1 MHFITVLQRRA
12 GTGGS
17 GNGRSSGC
25 CGEVRHGNSTLP
37 SQNSHPK
44 SHGKV
49 LWRMIHQKWD
59 GGKKLPLRFPCSAER
74 GKDVILMVSHQE
86 QVLGEKAVQRGEVAP
101 EEFLNP
107 FFLPVRNPASCAV
120 FKNEILCPNITSQL

>member
-1 MHFITVLQRRA
+1 MLW
-12 GTGGS
+12 GS
-17 GNGRSSGC
+17 Q
-25 CGEVRHGNSTLP
+25 T
-37 SQNSHPK
+37 SQNSHLP
-44 SHGKV
+44 SHGNAV

-59 GGKKLPLRFPCSAER
+59 GGEKTAFEISLQCRER
-74 GKDVILMVSHQE
+74 KRLIFMMSHQE

-107 FFLPVRNPASCAV
+107 FFLPVRNPASRAV